1 MNIKTLS
8 ISSLV
13 LVASFIQCNDVQKVE
28 TSPQED
34 AFAAYLEMT
43 ELQKQFI
50 NSEELKNV
58 GIAMREHQ
66 IALNNLIL
74 ERMQCDALNN
84 CKTSQGL
91 INAFYTSNRATLNL
105 LKTSNKMSES
115 ELSKKNH

>member
-50 NSEELKNV
+50 NST
-58 GIAMREHQ
+58 
-66 IALNNLIL
+66 ALNTEQLAKGIYIYEIRNKKKDTRFVLLLEKNESLWLLQSKPILCLISPKYEKL
-74 ERMQCDALNN
+74 M
-84 CKTSQGL
+84 
-91 INAFYTSNRATLNL
+91 
-105 LKTSNKMSES
+105 
-115 ELSKKNH
+115 